1 MLLLK
6 TYLSVF
12 SFICL
17 SANPVFSQEKGLAS
31 FYGDAFHGSQTASG
45 ENYDRNEMTGAHK
58 TLPFGTYVK
67 VTRADN
73 GRSVVIKINDRGPY
87 IKGRVIDVSR
97 KAAEKLGMVNDGVVE
112 VTVEKTSKSA
122 SSSSATAESSRTPK
136 PAPAPAPEP
145 KKEVE
150 EKQPAP
156 KPKVVRVSKKD
167 DPAKVIP
174 KPAKAAKSKPTP
186 SKMKLVN
193 SKTYNDY
200 DLYKLQVLRPE
211 KEGFGVQVASL
222 TDFENVLKQIAKLQD
237 NHFKNILTSIERG
250 SNGKPHYKIMLGPFP
265 EMDTAN
271 AYKKSLA
278 KKHKINGFVVPLAEI
293 QY

>member
-17 SANPVFSQEKGLAS
+17 SANPVIAQEKGLAS
-31 FYGDAFHGSQTASG
+31 FYGDAFHGSRTASG

-67 VTRADN
+67 VTRVDN

-122 SSSSATAESSRTPK
+122 GSSTTSARTPK
-136 PAPAPAPEP
+136 PAPAPAP

-150 EKQPAP
+150 VEEPAPAP
-156 KPKVVRVSKKD
+156 KVIRVSKKD
-167 DPAKVIP
+167 DPKKVIP
-174 KPAKAAKSKPTP
+174 KPEPKPAAKSSETKL
-186 SKMKLVN
+186 KLVN
-193 SKTYNDY
+193 SNTYNDY
-200 DLYKLQVLRPE
+200 DLYKIQVLRPA
-211 KEGFGVQVASL
+211 KEGYGVQVASL
-222 TDFENVLKQIAKLQD
+222 TDFENVLKQIAKLQED
-237 NHFKNILTSIERG
+237 HFKNILTSVERG
-250 SNGKPHYKIMLGPFP
+250 ANGSPHYKIMLGPFP
-265 EMDTAN
+265 EIETAN
-271 AYKKSLA
+271 AYKRSLE
-278 KKHKINGFVVPLAEI
+278 KKHKIKGFVVTLGDI